1 MTGAF
6 RRLAASPL
14 TLHTGK
20 ALSTSKNWSSR
31 LNEFKQSDNPRAVFE
46 IAVTVVPLVLLWFG
60 MSKALQ
66 AGGFLGYLTYAA
78 QLLLAAGM
86 IIRLFILQH
95 DCGHGS
101 LFSSKKVNDW
111 TGRVLGVFTYTPY
124 AYWRYLHA
132 AHHTTNGDLD
142 RRGLGDIDTYTVSE
156 YNELSSL
163 KKLQYRIYRNP
174 FVMFIIGPFYMFI
187 LRHRLP
193 VTIMHRSDAWIS
205 VMTTNAAILLV
216 AFLLISIVGLKTFLL
231 IQIPVVTLGAAIGVW
246 LFYVQH
252 QYENTYWNT
261 KPEWNHEHAALQG
274 SSFYDLPQPFMWI
287 TGNIGIHHVHHLSSR
302 IPFYKLPTVLKTHP
316 ELKEIGRLK
325 FKESLKCIHLT
336 LWDDAAR
343 QLISF
348 KEARQ
353 LTAAAA

>member
-1 MTGAF
+1 M
-6 RRLAASPL
+6 
-14 TLHTGK
+14 
-20 ALSTSKNWSSR
+20 SKSENWSSR
-31 LNEFKQSDNPRAVFE
+31 LNEFKKADNPRAIFE
-46 IAVTVVPLVLLWFG
+46 IAVTVIPLALLWFG
-60 MSKALQ
+60 MSRALQ
-66 AGGFLGYLTYAA
+66 AGGFSGFLVYA
-78 QLLLAAGM
+78 LLLPLAAGM

-101 LFSSKKVNDW
+101 LFSSKTINDRV
-111 TGRVLGVFTYTPY
+111 GRVLGIFTYTPY
-124 AYWRYLHA
+124 SYWRYLHA
-132 AHHTTNGDLD
+132 AHHATNGDLD

-156 YNELSSL
+156 YNELSTL
-163 KKLQYRIYRNP
+163 KKLLYRLYRNP

-193 VTIMHRSDAWIS
+193 VCLMHDRTAWIS
-205 VMTTNAAILLV
+205 AMATNAGILIV
-216 AFLLISIVGLKTFLL
+216 ALLLIAAVGLKSFLL

-252 QYENTYWNT
+252 QYENTYWDV

-274 SSFYDLPQPFMWI
+274 SSYYDLPQPFMWI

-302 IPFYKLPTVLKTHP
+302 IPFYKLPKVLKAHP
-316 ELKEIGRLK
+316 ELKETGRLK
-325 FKESLKCIHLT
+325 FVESLKCIRLA

-343 QLISF
+343 QLITF

-353 LTAAAA
+353 LTAATA

>member
-1 MTGAF
+1 M
-6 RRLAASPL
+6 
-14 TLHTGK
+14 
-20 ALSTSKNWSSR
+20 STSKNWSSR
-31 LNEFKQSDNPRAVFE
+31 LNEFKKSDNPRAVFE
-46 IAVTVVPLVLLWFG
+46 IAVTVIPLALLWFG
-60 MSKALQ
+60 MWKALQ
-66 AGGFLGYLTYAA
+66 AGSLTGYLAYVV

-101 LFSSKKVNDW
+101 LFSSKKTNDRV
-111 TGRVLGVFTYTPY
+111 GRVLGVFTYTPY
-124 AYWRYLHA
+124 SYWRYLHA
-132 AHHTTNGDLD
+132 AHHSTNGDLD

-156 YNELSSL
+156 YNELSTL

-174 FVMFIIGPFYMFI
+174 FVMFVIGPFYMFI

-193 VTIMHRSDAWIS
+193 ICLMHDRTAWIS
-205 VMTTNAAILLV
+205 AMTTNVAILVV
-216 AFLLISIVGLKTFLL
+216 ALALISVVGLKTFLL

-252 QYENTYWNT
+252 QYESTYWDK
-261 KPEWNHEHAALQG
+261 KPEWNHENAALQG
-274 SSFYDLPQPFMWI
+274 SSYYDLPQPFMWI

-302 IPFYKLPTVLKTHP
+302 IPFYKLPKVLKTHP

-325 FKESLKCIHLT
+325 FVESLKCIHLA

-348 KEARQ
+348 KDARQ
-353 LTAAAA
+353 LTAATA

>member
-1 MTGAF
+1 M
-6 RRLAASPL
+6 
-14 TLHTGK
+14 
-20 ALSTSKNWSSR
+20 STSKNWSSR
-31 LNEFKQSDNPRAVFE
+31 LNAFKKSDNPRAVFE
-46 IAVTVVPLVLLWFG
+46 IAVTVIPLALLWFG
-60 MSKALQ
+60 MWKALQ
-66 AGGFLGYLTYAA
+66 AGSLTGYLAYVV

-101 LFSSKKVNDW
+101 LFSSKKTNDRV
-111 TGRVLGVFTYTPY
+111 GRVLGVFTYTPY
-124 AYWRYLHA
+124 SYWRYLHA
-132 AHHTTNGDLD
+132 AHHSTNGDLD

-156 YNELSSL
+156 YNELSTL

-174 FVMFIIGPFYMFI
+174 FVMFVIGPFYMFI

-193 VTIMHRSDAWIS
+193 ICLMHDRTAWIS
-205 VMTTNAAILLV
+205 AMTTNVAILVV
-216 AFLLISIVGLKTFLL
+216 ALALISVVGLKTFLL

-252 QYENTYWNT
+252 QYESTYWDK
-261 KPEWNHEHAALQG
+261 KPEWNHENAALQG
-274 SSFYDLPQPFMWI
+274 SSYYDLPQPFMWI

-302 IPFYKLPTVLKTHP
+302 IPFYKLPKVLKTHP

-325 FKESLKCIHLT
+325 FVESLKCIHLA

-348 KEARQ
+348 KDARQ
-353 LTAAAA
+353 LTAATA

>member
-1 MTGAF
+1 M
-6 RRLAASPL
+6 
-14 TLHTGK
+14 
-20 ALSTSKNWSSR
+20 W
-31 LNEFKQSDNPRAVFE
+31 
-46 IAVTVVPLVLLWFG
+46 
-60 MSKALQ
+60 KALQ
-66 AGGFLGYLTYAA
+66 AGSLTGYLAYVV

-101 LFSSKKVNDW
+101 LFSSKKTNDRV
-111 TGRVLGVFTYTPY
+111 GRVLGVFTYTPY
-124 AYWRYLHA
+124 SYWRYLHA
-132 AHHTTNGDLD
+132 AHHSTNGDLD

-156 YNELSSL
+156 YNELSTL

-174 FVMFIIGPFYMFI
+174 FVMFVIGPFYMFI

-193 VTIMHRSDAWIS
+193 ICLMHDRTAWIS
-205 VMTTNAAILLV
+205 AMTTNVAILVV
-216 AFLLISIVGLKTFLL
+216 ALALISVVGLKTFLL

-252 QYENTYWNT
+252 QYESTYWDK
-261 KPEWNHEHAALQG
+261 KPEWNHENAALQG
-274 SSFYDLPQPFMWI
+274 SSYYDLPQPFMWI

-302 IPFYKLPTVLKTHP
+302 IPFYKLPKVLKTHP

-325 FKESLKCIHLT
+325 FVESLKCIHLA

-348 KEARQ
+348 KDARQ
-353 LTAAAA
+353 LTAATA

>member
-1 MTGAF
+1 M
-6 RRLAASPL
+6 
-14 TLHTGK
+14 
-20 ALSTSKNWSSR
+20 STSKNWSSR
-31 LNEFKQSDNPRAVFE
+31 LNEFKKSDNPRAVFE
-46 IAVTVVPLVLLWFG
+46 IAVTVIPLALLWFG
-60 MSKALQ
+60 MWKALQ
-66 AGGFLGYLTYAA
+66 AGSLTGYLAYVV

-101 LFSSKKVNDW
+101 LFSSKKTNDRV
-111 TGRVLGVFTYTPY
+111 GRVLGVFTYTPY
-124 AYWRYLHA
+124 SYWRYLHA
-132 AHHTTNGDLD
+132 AHHSTNGDLD

-156 YNELSSL
+156 YNELSTL

-174 FVMFIIGPFYMFI
+174 FVMFVIGPFYMFI

-193 VTIMHRSDAWIS
+193 ICLMHDRTAWIS
-205 VMTTNAAILLV
+205 AMTTNVAILVV
-216 AFLLISIVGLKTFLL
+216 ALALISVVGLKTFLL

-252 QYENTYWNT
+252 QYESTYWHK
-261 KPEWNHEHAALQG
+261 KPEWNHENAALQG
-274 SSFYDLPQPFMWI
+274 SSYYDLPQPFMWI

-302 IPFYKLPTVLKTHP
+302 IPFYKLPKVLKTHP

-325 FKESLKCIHLT
+325 FVESLKCIHLA

-348 KEARQ
+348 KDARQ
-353 LTAAAA
+353 LTAATA

>member
-1 MTGAF
+1 
-6 RRLAASPL
+6 
-14 TLHTGK
+14 
-20 ALSTSKNWSSR
+20 LSTSKNWSSR
-31 LNEFKQSDNPRAVFE
+31 LNEFKKSDNPRAVFE
-46 IAVTVVPLVLLWFG
+46 IAVTVIPLALLWFG
-60 MSKALQ
+60 MWKALQ
-66 AGGFLGYLTYAA
+66 AGSLTGYLAYVV

-101 LFSSKKVNDW
+101 LFSSKKTNDRV
-111 TGRVLGVFTYTPY
+111 GRVLGVFTYTPY
-124 AYWRYLHA
+124 SYWRYLHA
-132 AHHTTNGDLD
+132 AHHSTNGDLD

-156 YNELSSL
+156 YNELSTL

-174 FVMFIIGPFYMFI
+174 FVMFVIGPFYMFI

-193 VTIMHRSDAWIS
+193 ICLMHDRTAWIS
-205 VMTTNAAILLV
+205 AMTTNVAILVV
-216 AFLLISIVGLKTFLL
+216 ALALISVVGLKTFLL

-252 QYENTYWNT
+252 QYESTYWDK
-261 KPEWNHEHAALQG
+261 KPEWNHENAALQG
-274 SSFYDLPQPFMWI
+274 SSYYDLPQPFMWI

-302 IPFYKLPTVLKTHP
+302 IPFYKLPKVLKTHP

-325 FKESLKCIHLT
+325 FVESLKCIHLA

-348 KEARQ
+348 KDARQ
-353 LTAAAA
+353 LTAATA

>member
-1 MTGAF
+1 M
-6 RRLAASPL
+6 
-14 TLHTGK
+14 
-20 ALSTSKNWSSR
+20 STSKNWSSR
-31 LNEFKQSDNPRAVFE
+31 LNEFKKSDNPRAVFE
-46 IAVTVVPLVLLWFG
+46 IAVTVIPLALLWFG
-60 MSKALQ
+60 MWKALQ
-66 AGGFLGYLTYAA
+66 AGSLTGYLAYVV

-101 LFSSKKVNDW
+101 LFSSKKTNDRV
-111 TGRVLGVFTYTPY
+111 GRVLGVFTYTPY
-124 AYWRYLHA
+124 SYWRYLHA
-132 AHHTTNGDLD
+132 VHHSTNGDLD

-156 YNELSSL
+156 YNELSTL

-174 FVMFIIGPFYMFI
+174 FVMFVIGPFYMFI

-193 VTIMHRSDAWIS
+193 ICLMHDRTAWIS
-205 VMTTNAAILLV
+205 AMTTNVAILVV
-216 AFLLISIVGLKTFLL
+216 ALALISVVGLKTFLL

-252 QYENTYWNT
+252 QYESTYWDK
-261 KPEWNHEHAALQG
+261 KPEWNHENAALQG
-274 SSFYDLPQPFMWI
+274 SSYYDLPQPFMWI

-302 IPFYKLPTVLKTHP
+302 IPFYKLPKVLKTHP

-325 FKESLKCIHLT
+325 FVESLKCIHLA

-348 KEARQ
+348 KDARQ
-353 LTAAAA
+353 LTAATA

>member
-1 MTGAF
+1 
-6 RRLAASPL
+6 
-14 TLHTGK
+14 
-20 ALSTSKNWSSR
+20 LSTSKNWSSR
-31 LNEFKQSDNPRAVFE
+31 LNEFKKSDNPRAVFL
-46 IAVTVVPLVLLWFG
+46 AYVV
-60 MSKALQ
+60 
-66 AGGFLGYLTYAA
+66 

-101 LFSSKKVNDW
+101 LFSSKKTNDRV
-111 TGRVLGVFTYTPY
+111 GRVLGVFTYTPY
-124 AYWRYLHA
+124 SYWRYLHA
-132 AHHTTNGDLD
+132 AHHSTNGDLD

-156 YNELSSL
+156 YNELSTL

-174 FVMFIIGPFYMFI
+174 FVMFVIGPFYMFI

-193 VTIMHRSDAWIS
+193 ICLMHDRTAWIS
-205 VMTTNAAILLV
+205 AMTTNVAILVV
-216 AFLLISIVGLKTFLL
+216 ALALISVVGLKTFLL

-252 QYENTYWNT
+252 QYESTYWDK
-261 KPEWNHEHAALQG
+261 KPEWNHENAALQG
-274 SSFYDLPQPFMWI
+274 SSYYDLPQPFMWI

-302 IPFYKLPTVLKTHP
+302 IPFYKLPKVLKTHP

-325 FKESLKCIHLT
+325 FVESLKCIHLA

-348 KEARQ
+348 KDARQ
-353 LTAAAA
+353 LTAATA